1 MKIRNISPRRDAG
14 FTLLEVMVAFVIAS
28 LASLILYKAGFNGVS
43 QAATAAR
50 YQEAVARAQSRL
62 ASIGV
67 LTPLAPEQLSGDDGG
82 GFTWQLRISS
92 RGDNGLVTLYD
103 VRLTERFGDRQVTL
117 ATAKLGLHS

>member
-1 MKIRNISPRRDAG
+1 MDTRLILSRREAG

-28 LASLILYKAGFNGVS
+28 LASLVLYQAGFNGVS

-50 YQEAVARAQSRL
+50 YQEALARAQSRL

-82 GFTWQLRISS
+82 GYTWHLRIAP
-92 RGDNGLVTLYD
+92 RADNGLVTLYD
-103 VRLTERFGDRQVTL
+103 VRLTESFGDREITL
-117 ATAKLGLHS
+117 ATEKLGPHS

>member
-1 MKIRNISPRRDAG
+1 MDTRLILSRREAG

-28 LASLILYKAGFNGVS
+28 LASLVLYQAGFNGVS

-50 YQEAVARAQSRL
+50 YQEALARAQSRL

-82 GFTWQLRISS
+82 GYQWALSITPDQS
-92 RGDNGLVTLYD
+92 NGTLTLYR
-103 VRLTERFGDRQVTL
+103 VQLTERYGRHQITL
-117 ATAKLGLHS
+117 STERLGPAQ